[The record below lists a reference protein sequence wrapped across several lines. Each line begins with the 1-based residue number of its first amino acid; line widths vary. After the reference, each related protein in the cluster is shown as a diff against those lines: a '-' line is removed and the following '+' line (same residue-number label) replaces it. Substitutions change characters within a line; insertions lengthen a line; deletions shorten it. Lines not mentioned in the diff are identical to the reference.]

1 VTIGGEVIR
10 AGQIGIRLRLP
21 ESQTGARFTMFES
34 LIPVDAL
41 VPISSQPGGFRRFGR
56 CSRNRRLLESGRRAR
71 GRRVHSAGGA
81 YLCTMWRTSVA

>member
-41 VPISSQPGGFRRFGR
+41 VPISSQPGGFR
-56 CSRNRRLLESGRRAR
+56 
-71 GRRVHSAGGA
+71 
-81 YLCTMWRTSVA
+81 